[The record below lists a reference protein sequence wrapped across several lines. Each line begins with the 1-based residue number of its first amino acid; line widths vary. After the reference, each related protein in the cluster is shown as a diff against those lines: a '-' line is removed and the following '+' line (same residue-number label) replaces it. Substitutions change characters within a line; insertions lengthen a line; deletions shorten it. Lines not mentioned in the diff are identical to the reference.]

1 MQTKDAARVTALA
14 ILVVLTAINFLNYLD
29 RYVLSAVLEPLS
41 GELSL
46 SDDESGFLATAF
58 MGVYMVAAPF
68 GGHLGD
74 RWSRHK
80 IAAIGVALW
89 SLATIGTGTAED
101 YPTLLAMR
109 AAVGIGEAGYATV
122 APSVIADLFRPAERG
137 RKLAYFYLA
146 IPMGSALGY
155 LVGGAIGQEFG
166 WRAAF
171 WVAGVPGLLFAV
183 IAWFLPEPKRGASE
197 HGDPVFEK
205 RRDPKAPARGEALAD
220 AAPMSVAVREVFGS
234 KAWRTNT
241 LGTTLMTFSMGG
253 IAFWM
258 PTYLVRDHALELG
271 EANMIF
277 GGLTVVAGLIGTLVG
292 GFLGDKM
299 FAKGEGGYFR
309 LSGWGLLLGAPFAL
323 LMPYAGIPVLV
334 FTLAFF
340 AELLLFLNTGP
351 LNAALVACVRP
362 EMRARAVAINV
373 FFIHALGDAVSPWMM
388 GLVSEQASLAL
399 AIALTSVPIAAG
411 GIVLIRASKT
421 HDREGLR
428 PGASGKGKRPPP
440 KRTGKGPGPGKPSG
454 GAKITQLG
462 KGRRGS

>member
-1 MQTKDAARVTALA
+1 MTALA

-41 GELSL
+41 GELLL

-58 MGVYMVAAPF
+58 MAVYMVAAPF

-89 SLATIGTGTAED
+89 SLATIGTGTADD
-101 YPTLLAMR
+101 YSTLLFMR

-122 APSVIADLFRPAERG
+122 APSVIADLFRPKERG

-155 LVGGAIGQEFG
+155 LVGGAIGQEHG

-171 WVAGVPGLLFAV
+171 WVAGIPGLVFAV
-183 IAWFLPEPKRGASE
+183 IAWFLPEPRRGGTE
-197 HGDPVFEK
+197 TGDVVFDK
-205 RRDPKAPARGEALAD
+205 PDPSAKVARSLED
-220 AAPMSVAVREVFGS
+220 AAPMSEAAREVVS
-234 KAWRTNT
+234 SRAWRANT
-241 LGTTLMTFSMGG
+241 VGTTLMTFAMGG

-258 PTYLVRDHALELG
+258 PSYLVRDHSLELG

-292 GFLGDKM
+292 GFLGDKAY
-299 FAKGEGGYFR
+299 AKGEGGYFR
-309 LSGWGLLLGAPFAL
+309 VSGWGLLLGAPFAL
-323 LMPYAGIPVLV
+323 LMPYAGVPVLV

-362 EMRARAVAINV
+362 HMRARAVAINV
-373 FFIHALGDAVSPWMM
+373 FFIHALGDAISPWLM
-388 GLVSEQASLAL
+388 GLVSEQANLAL
-399 AIALTSVPIAAG
+399 AIALTGIPIAVG
-411 GIVLIRASKT
+411 GIVLIRAAQV
-421 HDREGLR
+421 HAREGLL
-428 PGASGKGKRPPP
+428 PAGSGNKPPPNKGKPPS
-440 KRTGKGPGPGKPSG
+440 KGKPAG
-454 GAKITQLG
+454 KAKITQLG
-462 KGRRGS
+462 AGRRHG